1 MANAELISGA
11 RPREESLF
19 RAVQELEQAIAAP
32 NGGEEWYAHVRAA
45 LRRCI
50 LAVETRL
57 DSLIGPGGME
67 AQITRN
73 EPRLIP
79 ALDKLEAA
87 LASLLV
93 EFWETKGQPSSIAT
107 AGIGRLEDLLRQVR
121 EIAGNEYMLVHEA
134 FNAPGGEE

>member
-1 MANAELISGA
+1 MANAELTTGT
-11 RPREESLF
+11 RPREDSLY
-19 RAVQELEQAIAAP
+19 RAAQELERAVRAAD
-32 NGGEEWYAHVRAA
+32 GGAEWYAAVRGA

-57 DSLIGPGGME
+57 DSLVGPGGME
-67 AQITRN
+67 AEIVRN

-79 ALDKLEAA
+79 ALDRLEAA
-87 LASLLV
+87 LAALLV
-93 EFWETKGQPSSIAT
+93 EFWETKGQPPSIASADT
-107 AGIGRLEDLLRQVR
+107 GRLEDLLQQVL